1 MSNIPSPGQI
11 YRHFKGN
18 LYRIV
23 TLAQESETGEMLVI
37 YQALYGRY
45 QVYARPLSGFTERL
59 DRRKY
64 PEAGADFRFE
74 PVREL
79 VETPQVC
86 VAGQTAAAEPSIRE
100 MPQKSTDVL
109 SVLSAKGERQEE
121 QESTPGTAEQGERRS
136 SRTESREAQTD
147 VSRQEIPRSRE
158 QEAVP
163 EKKDGQKEW
172 DVDPLLLEFLDARTY
187 EERLKILSALQ
198 PRITDSML
206 NVMAI
211 AADVEI
217 RDGDTQERFDELRAC
232 LSTRQRYESRSSRLR

>member
-37 YQALYGRY
+37 YQALYGKY
-45 QVYARPLSGFTERL
+45 QVYARALSGFTQRL
-59 DRRKY
+59 DRHEY
-64 PEAGADFRFE
+64 PDAEAEFRFE
-74 PVREL
+74 PVKEL
-79 VETPQVC
+79 VEAPQRQ
-86 VAGQTAAAEPSIRE
+86 GEESAEKEERAVP
-100 MPQKSTDVL
+100 VL
-109 SVLSAKGERQEE
+109 SPQERPEEIPQTGGQEDFPQEE
-121 QESTPGTAEQGERRS
+121 STFVQEGE
-136 SRTESREAQTD
+136 
-147 VSRQEIPRSRE
+147 
-158 QEAVP
+158 
-163 EKKDGQKEW
+163 GQKEW

-206 NVMAI
+206 NVMAV
-211 AADVEI
+211 AVDVEI